1 VRARV
6 LVALAVLVVVS
17 GRSVEAQPEPA
28 ALALSLDAA
37 VARALE
43 RSEEVRAARAQRA
56 LAESQIVQ
64 TRAQALP
71 QVSANVGYS
80 RTLASIFDRVA
91 FQFPVDGNGNGN
103 GSDPGLGDLPFGQR
117 NIWTSALTISQ
128 PLYAGGA
135 VRAAQEVAERVRRAA
150 DLEVREVE
158 SEIELRVRQA
168 YVQMVLGDELLR
180 IAEEARG
187 LADAQVQQV
196 ALFRAQGVAS
206 DFDVLRAEVDRD
218 NLQPPIVA
226 ARNARRV
233 AELTLK
239 QLINVPAGQPI
250 VPTTGLDP
258 ILLEVDRGALRAA
271 VEQRSALR
279 ALDEVAAAREE
290 AVRVARAAGRPSVS
304 TNATFG
310 FQSFGVTPFE
320 DVRRDWSVGVQLS
333 VPLFDG
339 GRVRGQVEQAI
350 VEREL
355 VGLQRA
361 QTREALDVELE
372 ASLGEFDAARAEI
385 DARRATAGQARRALE
400 LVELRFR
407 NGLATQLD
415 VSDARLLLQQAQ
427 VNEVQAFAAYVS
439 TIARIERVTGGG
451 IPLMGMRL
459 AGGE

>member
-6 LVALAVLVVVS
+6 LIALAVLGLVS
-17 GRSVEAQPEPA
+17 GRSVEAQPDPA

-56 LAESQIVQ
+56 LAESQIIQ

-80 RTLASIFDRVA
+80 RTLASIFDSVA
-91 FQFPVDGNGNGN
+91 FQFPGGGNGNGN
-103 GSDPGLGDLPFGQR
+103 GPGLGDLPFGQR
-117 NIWTSALTISQ
+117 NIWTSALTVSQ

-158 SEIELRVRQA
+158 AEIALQVRQA

-187 LADAQVQQV
+187 LADAQVRQV

-239 QLINVPAGQPI
+239 QLINVPAAQPI

-258 ILLEVDRGALRAA
+258 ILLDVDRHALRAA
-271 VEQRSALR
+271 LEERSALR

-290 AVRVARAAGRPSVS
+290 AVRVARAEGRPSVR

-339 GRVRGQVEQAI
+339 GRVRGQIEQAI

-372 ASLGEFDAARAEI
+372 ASLGEFDAVRAEI

-407 NGLATQLD
+407 NGLATQLE
-415 VSDARLLLQQAQ
+415 VSDARLLRQQAQ
-427 VNEVQAFAAYVS
+427 VNEVQAFAQYVS
-439 TIARIERVTGGG
+439 TLARIERVTGGG